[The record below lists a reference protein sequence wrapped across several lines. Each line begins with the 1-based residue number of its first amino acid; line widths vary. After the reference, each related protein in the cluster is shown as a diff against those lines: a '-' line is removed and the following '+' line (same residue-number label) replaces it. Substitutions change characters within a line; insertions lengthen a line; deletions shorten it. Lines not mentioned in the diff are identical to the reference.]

1 MALGTP
7 LPLLLSTVGD
17 YEIDRSLRFNKDD
30 SAYFNRTPSS
40 DGSLTTWTWSGWL
53 KKGQLRN
60 TYDSHQTIF
69 RACPDNGT
77 LTSLYWRQGGSAT
90 ASDADCLTFAYYG
103 GSGSTD
109 FHVTTNAKY
118 RDVAG
123 WYHVVAIWNTTTAT
137 ANDRMQLW
145 VNGSRITVAEL
156 QWNVQPTQNLASHV
170 NDASYVHTIGRST
183 HGTAQYLDGYL
194 TEVHFVD
201 GTALDASSFG
211 ETHEDTGQWVPKKFA
226 GSYGTNGFYLS
237 FADNSAATATTLGK
251 DSSGNGHNWTPN
263 NFSVTAGTGNDSLED
278 TPNNNFPTL
287 SPIDHSTNNTFGEGN
302 LLAKGGD
309 NYAAATFLLPSS
321 GKWYAEFSKFG
332 DGATQAVA
340 ITRAHQNTAYN
351 GHLGLADMV
360 QYVSNGELGNRTR
373 GDSSDATAWT
383 NDADALIGVAVDMDN
398 GAVYFAHDNTWQ
410 NSGNPTSG
418 ASKTGAVATDLLTDN
433 HGEHLFSVQGYN
445 GNTSYGMYANFGQR
459 DFTYTPPTGYQALCS
474 ENLPEPTIKK
484 PSDHFDVVTYTG
496 NGSTQSIT
504 GLSFQPELVWTKE
517 RNGSDDHALWDTMRG
532 VQKKYV
538 THSTADQATVSD
550 GLTAFDSNG
559 FSVGANGVINQS
571 GQNYVAFCWNGGS
584 SAVAETAGSIN
595 SSVRANPTA
604 GFSNLSYT
612 GNATAGAT
620 VEHGLNAVPQWMI
633 FKRTSDNWI
642 LYHNRTSSSPEDD
655 YYEWQSASN
664 LATSGAFMLNNTLP
678 TSSLFTLYSDGAVN
692 ASGDTVYWWGWS
704 GVEGFSKFGSYVGNG
719 SADGTMV
726 HTGFKPAFVLTKYS
740 SGHWVLWHN
749 KVEGYNPTKTALL
762 TNANNPE
769 EALDSWAVDFLSN
782 GFKLRGTSVH
792 VNGNGS
798 NFIYMA
804 FAEQPFK
811 YSRAS

>member
-1 MALGTP
+1 MFDTLTRIGASGVTG
-7 LPLLLSTVGD
+7 S
-17 YEIDRSLRFNKDD
+17 YEIGKSLRFNSGD
-30 SAYFNRTPSS
+30 STLLSQDLGTSATNRKKTTISFWYKPSAL
-40 DGSLTTWTWSGWL
+40 GGGIIHGGVSG
-53 KKGQLRN
+53 
-60 TYDSHQTIF
+60 T
-69 RACPDNGT
+69 
-77 LTSLYWRQGGSAT
+77 GGSAT
-90 ASDADCLTFAYYG
+90 
-103 GSGSTD
+103 
-109 FHVTTNAKY
+109 
-118 RDVAG
+118 
-123 WYHVVAIWNTTTAT
+123 
-137 ANDRMQLW
+137 
-145 VNGSRITVAEL
+145 GSRIYHQSTGKLYIQTAVNNSSVWAIETTRALRDFSAWYHIVL
-156 QWNVQPTQNLASHV
+156 QVDTTQGTDTNRVKLYINGEQETAFDSASYPTQDYDDYWV
-170 NDASYVHTIGRST
+170 YGKFRIGDY
-183 HGTAQYLDGYL
+183 GGDYGYYYGMYGYL
-194 TEVHFVD
+194 AEVHVID
-201 GTALDASSFG
+201 GTAALFSDFG
-211 ETHEDTGQWVPKKFA
+211 EEDADTGQWIPIEYA
-226 GSYGTNGFYLS
+226 GGSYGTNGFYVDFS
-237 FADNSAATATTLGK
+237 DNSGTTTTTLGK
-251 DSSGNGHNWTPN
+251 DSSGNSN
-263 NFSVTAGTGNDSLED
+263 NFTCSGFSVTAGTGNDSLED

-287 SPIDHSTNNTFGEGN
+287 SPIDHSTNNTFGDGN

-332 DGATQAVA
+332 NGATQAVA

-360 QYVSNGELGNRTR
+360 QYLSNGEKCNRARGNT
-373 GDSSDATAWT
+373 SDATAWT

-410 NSGNPTSG
+410 TSGDPTSG
-418 ASKTGAVATDLLTDN
+418 ASKTGAWATDLLTDN
-433 HGEHLFSVQGYN
+433 YGEHLISVQGYN
-445 GNTSYGMYANFGQR
+445 GSTSYGMYANFGQR
-459 DFTYTPPTGYQALCS
+459 AFTYTPQTGYQALCS
-474 ENLPEPTIKK
+474 KNLPEPTIKK
-484 PSDHFDVVTYTG
+484 PSDHFDILTYTG

-504 GLSFQPELVWTKE
+504 GLSFEPELVWTKE
-517 RNGSDDHALWDTMRG
+517 RNGSDDHALWDAMRG

-538 THSTADQATVSD
+538 THSTADSTTVSD
-550 GLTAFDSNG
+550 GLTAFVSGSGTSNG

-571 GQNYVAFCWNGGS
+571 SQNYVAFCWNGGS

-633 FKRTSDNWI
+633 IKRTSDNWI

-664 LATSGAFMLNNTLP
+664 LTTSGAFMWNNTLP

-692 ASGDTVYWWGWS
+692 ASGDTIYWWGWS

-749 KVEGYNPTKTALL
+749 KVEGYNPTRTALL

-769 EALDSWAVDFLSN
+769 EALDAWAVDFLSN

-798 NFIYMA
+798 HFIYMA
-804 FAEQPFK
+804 FAETPFK
-811 YSRAS
+811 YATAR

>member
-1 MALGTP
+1 MFDTLTRLGASGVTGP
-7 LPLLLSTVGD
+7 YT
-17 YEIDRSLRFNKDD
+17 INRSLRFNRGESTYLTATLGNSNVDLWTFSIWIKRTEFGEHQSIFSSGSDD
-30 SAYFNRTPSS
+30 VYTHLNFDNADKLKFRNWHNS
-40 DGSLTTWTWSGWL
+40 DKGYLLTTRKFRDPNAWMHIVFIW
-53 KKGQLRN
+53 
-60 TYDSHQTIF
+60 DS
-69 RACPDNGT
+69 DNGT
-77 LTSLYWRQGGSAT
+77 AGDRQRLYINGVRETAFDSQTNPDADQDSVINGDTLGGS
-90 ASDADCLTFAYYG
+90 DWG
-103 GSGSTD
+103 EGK
-109 FHVTTNAKY
+109 H
-118 RDVAG
+118 R
-123 WYHVVAIWNTTTAT
+123 
-137 ANDRMQLW
+137 
-145 VNGSRITVAEL
+145 
-156 QWNVQPTQNLASHV
+156 
-170 NDASYVHTIGRST
+170 IGRFSET
-183 HGTAQYLDGYL
+183 TDYASGYYADAHFIDGL
-194 TEVHFVD
+194 AKEPSEF
-201 GTALDASSFG
+201 A
-211 ETHEDTGQWVPKKFA
+211 ETDTDTGQYKPKKYDGA
-226 GSYGTNGFYLS
+226 YGTNGFHLDFS
-237 FADNSAATATTLGK
+237 DNSGVTSSTLGN
-251 DSSGNGHNWTPN
+251 DSANSHDFTPN
-263 NFSVTAGTGNDSLED
+263 NFSVTAGVGNDSLED

-360 QYVSNGELGNRTR
+360 QYLSNGEKCNRARGNT
-373 GDSSDATAWT
+373 SDATAWE

-418 ASKTGAVATDLLTDN
+418 ASKTGAWATDLLTDN
-433 HGEHLFSVQGYN
+433 HGEHLISVQGYN
-445 GNTSYGMYANFGQR
+445 GSTSYGMYANFGQR
-459 DFTYTPPTGYQALCS
+459 PFTYTPPTGYQKLCS

-484 PSDHFDVVTYTG
+484 PSDHFDILTYTG
-496 NGSTQSIT
+496 NGSAQSIT
-504 GLSFQPELVWTKE
+504 GLSFEPELVWTKE
-517 RNGSDDHALWDTMRG
+517 RNGSDDHALWDAMRG

-538 THSTADQATVSD
+538 THSTADSTTVSD
-550 GLTAFDSNG
+550 GLTSFDSNG

-571 GQNYVAFCWNGGS
+571 SQNYVAFCWNGGS
-584 SAVAETAGSIN
+584 SAVAEEAGSIN
-595 SSVRANPTA
+595 ASVRANTTA
-604 GFSNLSYT
+604 GFSNLSYV

-633 FKRTSDNWI
+633 IKRTSDNWI

-664 LATSGAFMLNNTLP
+664 LATSGAFMWNNTLP

-692 ASGDTVYWWGWS
+692 ASGDTIYWWGWS

-726 HTGFKPAFVLTKYS
+726 HTGFKPAFVLTKVT

-749 KVEGYNPTKTALL
+749 KVEGYNPTRTALL

-769 EALDSWAVDFLSN
+769 EALDAWAVDFLSN

-804 FAEQPFK
+804 FAETPFK
-811 YSRAS
+811 YATAR